1 MIQKIYSI
9 LIRQHCCRLLIVLIF
24 LGQVGCTKVG
34 PDFQKPEQASPANWS
49 QEGNDYFKSPSQEDS
64 IAWWQH
70 FNDPLLNTLI
80 RTAYEQNLSL
90 RTAAVRILESRAQL
104 ARVRGNLYPQSQ
116 DMNGNLFTTGT
127 PENGGDRYFN
137 SAAVGFDVAWELD
150 FWGKYRRSIDSADA
164 NLLVSVAD
172 YEDLL
177 VSLTAEVAR
186 TYVNIRTVQE
196 RIKLAQTNAELQE
209 KSLRLVTLQ
218 YEAGVVTELDVLQA
232 KTLLYSTLTTIPA
245 FEATL
250 ATYINSL
257 GVLLGILPEDIS
269 SLIQSEGT
277 IPNFAS
283 PIALT
288 IPAELLRRRP
298 DIRRSEMA
306 AAAQSEQIG
315 IARSELL
322 PSFTLF
328 GSIGWS
334 ANDAGSNSLGD
345 IFESNS
351 FSYNFGP
358 GFKWSLFNYGRLKN
372 EVRIQDARF
381 QQAIFGYQETVL
393 NAAREVEDA
402 MQSLVKA
409 HKEAE
414 LLRKSVKSSRRS
426 AELSTLQYTEGLAD
440 YQRVLDSIRAVTQ
453 KEDQY
458 AQTTG
463 KIANYT
469 IALYKAFGGGWQ
481 LTEREPY
488 LPDEIIKEMESR
500 TDWGEMFTPVSSSV
514 E

>member
-1 MIQKIYSI
+1 MT
-9 LIRQHCCRLLIVLIF
+9 QHCNSTTFSQFMFRIFIVLIIIW
-24 LGQVGCTKVG
+24 QSGCTKVG
-34 PDFQKPEQASPANWS
+34 PDFQLPVQSPPTTWS
-49 QEGNDYFKSPSQEDS
+49 QEENDLFKSPSQPDS
-64 IAWWQH
+64 VAWWEH

-80 RTAYEQNLSL
+80 RTAYEQNLTL
-90 RTAAVRILESRAQL
+90 RTAAIRILESRAQL
-104 ARVRGNLYPQSQ
+104 ARVRGNIYPQSQ
-116 DMNGNLFTTGT
+116 NINGNIFTTGT
-127 PENGGDRYFN
+127 PETGADRYFN
-137 SAAVGFDVAWELD
+137 SISTGFDVAWEMD
-150 FWGKYRRSIDSADA
+150 FWGKFRRSIESADA
-164 NLLVSVAD
+164 NLMVSMAD

-186 TYVNIRTVQE
+186 TYVDIRTVQE

-218 YEAGVVTELDVLQA
+218 FEAGVVTELDILQA
-232 KTLLYSTLTTIPA
+232 KTLLYSTLTTIPS

-257 GVLLGILPEDIS
+257 GVLLGMMPEEVS
-269 SLIQSEGT
+269 LLIQPEGNVPDFT
-277 IPNFAS
+277 S
-283 PIALT
+283 QVALT
-288 IPAELLRRRP
+288 IPAQLLRRRP

-315 IARSELL
+315 IARTELL

-334 ANDAGSNSLGD
+334 ADDAGSNSLD
-345 IFESNS
+345 DLFDSNS

-358 GFKWSLFNYGRLKN
+358 GFTWSVFNYGRLKN

-381 QQAIFGYQETVL
+381 QQAVIRYQETVL

-402 MQSLVKA
+402 MQSLV
-409 HKEAE
+409 HSRKEAE
-414 LLRKSVKSSRRS
+414 LLKKSVETSRRS
-426 AELSTLQYTEGLAD
+426 AELSMLQYTEGLAD

-463 KIANYT
+463 KIANFT
-469 IALYKAFGGGWQ
+469 IALYKAFGGGWNIS
-481 LTEREPY
+481 EKEPY
-488 LPDEIIKEMESR
+488 LPDEVRDEMESR
-500 TDWGEMFTPVSSSV
+500 TDWGTLLSPVPTAT